1 MKKVLDEQAE
11 IKNKLQHLIK
21 KDSASFLQKDLG
33 DVVYE
38 KRITKSMFVNTYGS
52 DIMTTILVVVNK
64 KKLDL
69 FKSSYM
75 NVLLDYYRNDFD
87 GW

>member
-1 MKKVLDEQAE
+1 MA
-11 IKNKLQHLIK
+11 
-21 KDSASFLQKDLG
+21 

-38 KRITKSMFVNTYGS
+38 KKITKQMFVNTYGS

-64 KKLDL
+64 KKLEQ

-75 NVLLDYYRNDFD
+75 NVLLEYYQNDFD

>member
-1 MKKVLDEQAE
+1 MA
-11 IKNKLQHLIK
+11 
-21 KDSASFLQKDLG
+21 

-38 KRITKSMFVNTYGS
+38 KKITKQMFVNTYGS

-64 KKLDL
+64 KKLEQ

-75 NVLLDYYRNDFD
+75 NVLLDYYQNDFD